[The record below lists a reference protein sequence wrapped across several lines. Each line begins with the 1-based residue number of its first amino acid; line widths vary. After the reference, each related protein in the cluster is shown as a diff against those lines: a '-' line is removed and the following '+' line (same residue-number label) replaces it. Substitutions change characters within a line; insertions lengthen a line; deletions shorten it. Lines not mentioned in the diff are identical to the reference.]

1 MISVMSCASSA
12 NLGPGYDSA
21 SIALDAFHE
30 ILDVYPS
37 SKRDSDRITV
47 LDAKDRLIRN
57 SPQQFVAESILD
69 EYDSSEKIVLKSRG
83 NIPWGSGLGSSG
95 ACSIA
100 TVVALSKL
108 LNLGMNQETM
118 VRYAALGEQRVS
130 GTGHVD
136 NIIAS
141 LIGGLIVIA
150 SVKPPR
156 WHSVRVHPDLK
167 LVIINVDLQVPEKT
181 KRCRAVIPGSVD
193 IDAAVSNARNL
204 AMLILGLN
212 TYNPDLI
219 RSGMN
224 DSIVEPAR
232 SSIYTYYPDLKR
244 SLLNHGAIGV
254 ALSGAGPSLLCVLD
268 ADQSLNR
275 IRDGTSQVLD
285 RLNLPFNIVESGVC
299 RGAVVEG

>member
-37 SKRDSDRITV
+37 SNRDSDRITV
-47 LDAKDRLIRN
+47 LDVKDRLIRN

-100 TVVALSKL
+100 TVVALSRL

-181 KRCRAVIPGSVD
+181 KKCRTVIPGSVD
-193 IDAAVSNARNL
+193 MDAAVSNARNL